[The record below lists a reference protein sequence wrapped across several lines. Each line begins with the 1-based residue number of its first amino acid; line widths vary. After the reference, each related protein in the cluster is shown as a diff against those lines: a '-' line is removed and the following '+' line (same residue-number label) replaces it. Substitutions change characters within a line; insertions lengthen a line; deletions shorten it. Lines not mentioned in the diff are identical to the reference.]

1 MHLSLTDEALM
12 EKIRDN
18 DTQALEALFNRY
30 YKQLCQFCAV
40 YIKDDALAEEVIAN
54 LFIKVWDNRAEARI
68 LNVKNYLFTA
78 AKNLSLNQL
87 QKKKEPVH
95 SIEGATICT
104 SILQDTNTP
113 FKILSG
119 RESYNEI
126 LSLIDSLPQGQR
138 QVLLM
143 SRVDDMCKHQI
154 AGILGISVRTV
165 ETTLY
170 QSIKKLREMLKG
182 SPNFTAG
189 T

>member
-1 MHLSLTDEALM
+1 MHLSLTDEVLM
-12 EKIRDN
+12 EQIHDN
-18 DTQALEALFNRY
+18 DTQALEVLFNRY

-40 YIKDDALAEEVIAN
+40 YIKDDAVAEEVVAN
-54 LFIKVWDNRAEARI
+54 LFIKVWDNRSEVRI
-68 LNVKNYLFTA
+68 LNVKNYLFLA

-87 QKKKEPVH
+87 QKKKEPVY
-95 SIEGATICT
+95 SIEDTTIC
-104 SILQDTNTP
+104 SSLLQDTNTP

-119 RESYNEI
+119 RESYNKI
-126 LSLIDSLPQGQR
+126 LSLIETLPQAQR
-138 QVLLM
+138 QILLM

-182 SPNFTAG
+182 SPNLTTG
-189 T
+189 S